1 MHKTKLQ
8 SLLNH
13 LLLIV
18 LVIIVIF
25 PVYYAFVIS
34 SISFKEVFSMPPK
47 LLPGANLM
55 ANYGHAWNSVNLGRL
70 LINSLIFAL
79 FTTFGKIF
87 LSILTSFAI
96 VYFDF
101 RFKNFVF
108 FITLL
113 TLMMP
118 VPVRIMSTYEVV
130 SSFGWINSYQGLIF
144 PMIASAT
151 GTFLL
156 RQIFMSVPKELAE
169 ATIVDGG
176 GPLTFLFKVLIPIA
190 KTNIAALFVILFI
203 WAWNQYLWPL
213 IITTNPNMNVVQ
225 LGIEAVIPK
234 GGTALPKWNQI
245 MPVVIFTMIPPLG
258 VILYLQRSFVQGLI
272 EPEK

>member
-1 MHKTKLQ
+1 MHKQKYHRI
-8 SLLNH
+8 LNH
-13 LLLIV
+13 IILIILV
-18 LVIIVIF
+18 LIVIF
-25 PVYYAFVIS
+25 PVYYTFVIS
-34 SISFKEVFSMPPK
+34 SISFQDVFSMPPSI
-47 LLPGANLM
+47 LPGTNIM
-55 ANYGHAWNSVNLGRL
+55 ENYSHAWNTVHLGRL
-70 LINSLIFAL
+70 LLNSLIFAL
-79 FTTFGKIF
+79 TTTFGKII

-101 RFKNFVF
+101 KFKNFIF

-130 SSFGWINSYQGLIF
+130 NSFGWINTYQGLIF

-156 RQIFMSVPKELAE
+156 RQIFMSVPTELAE

-176 GPLTFLFKVLIPIA
+176 GPIVFLFKVLMPIA

-245 MPVVIFTMIPPLG
+245 MPVVIFTMLPPLA
-258 VILYLQRSFVQGLI
+258 VILYLQKSFVQGLI

>member
-1 MHKTKLQ
+1 MNTFH
-8 SLLNH
+8 
-13 LLLIV
+13 
-18 LVIIVIF
+18 
-25 PVYYAFVIS
+25 
-34 SISFKEVFSMPPK
+34 
-47 LLPGANLM
+47 
-55 ANYGHAWNSVNLGRL
+55 LGRL
-70 LINSLIFAL
+70 LLNSLIFAL
-79 FTTFGKIF
+79 TTTFGKII

-101 RFKNFVF
+101 KFKNFIF

-130 SSFGWINSYQGLIF
+130 NSFGWINTYQGLIF

-156 RQIFMSVPKELAE
+156 RQIFMSVPAELAE

-176 GPLTFLFKVLIPIA
+176 GPMTFLFKVLMPIA

-245 MPVVIFTMIPPLG
+245 MPVVIFTMLPPLA
-258 VILYLQRSFVQGLI
+258 VILYLQKSFVQGLI